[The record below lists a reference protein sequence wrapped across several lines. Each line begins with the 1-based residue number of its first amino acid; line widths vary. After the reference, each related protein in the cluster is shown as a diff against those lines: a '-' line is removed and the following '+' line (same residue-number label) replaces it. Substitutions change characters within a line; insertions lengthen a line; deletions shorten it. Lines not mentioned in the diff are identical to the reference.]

1 MGTRHRTTRQ
11 ELAEKAAR
19 LEALT
24 ELSRLLMSTLDPTR
38 VFEYVVSS
46 AARLLDASVAF
57 LMAVEGE
64 ADELIRQAGV
74 GMRRPDLRQKERFRR
89 GEGLVG
95 WVWAQQRPLRV
106 MEIADDPRML
116 NLEWVRAEGLRG
128 FAGVPVMVGSD
139 CIGVLCVM
147 RADPRPFTDQD
158 QELLEAFAAHAAVAI
173 ANARRYAE
181 AGTESTR
188 LRALNAVAHL
198 VSSSLDSERVFQFV
212 VRSASSLLGN
222 AVAYLMV
229 LDETT
234 GELTVRAAIG
244 WRHPEVRV
252 QSAFRPGEGLPG
264 IVAATREPVAIPD
277 VLEDPRFVNVDWAK
291 AEGLRGFAGAPLVVG
306 DRCVGVLCVMRRSTA
321 RWTPQDLDLLAA
333 LCAHAAVAMENA
345 RLYAEAGSRAA
356 ELDQRSR
363 ALEALNETA
372 RLIASEPDFLP
383 LLQKIADSARRLA
396 GSRYAALGVL
406 GEDGRLAHF
415 IQSGLT
421 EEEVR
426 RIGPPPAGKGIVGV
440 MLREARALRLAD
452 LGADPR
458 SAGFPPHHPSMR
470 SFMGVPI
477 LAEGRVLGSLYLT
490 EKLGDGGFTDEDE
503 RLLMAFGSHAAI
515 TLEQARLVAQT
526 REDAATK
533 ATLLRELHHRVRN
546 NLASIIGL
554 LSMELTRPGRR
565 SAEDAIQACID
576 RVHSIAEVHELLSTG
591 GFESVDLTRLLET
604 LARSCFQRGVP
615 GAPAVEVR
623 VEGPRVRLPS
633 RHLTALALI
642 ANEVLINASKHAFAG
657 RDRGRITIRTDVR
670 DGRVTLEIRDD
681 GVGLAADRSGNGS
694 GLGLEIIEALARA
707 DLGGEFRLYADGGTV
722 AVVTFPT
729 P

>member
-46 AARLLDASVAF
+46 AARLLDASVAL
-57 LMAVEGE
+57 LMAVDGE
-64 ADELIRQAGV
+64 ANELIRQAGV

-106 MEIADDPRML
+106 IDIAHDPRML

-198 VSSSLDSERVFQFV
+198 VSSTLDPERVFQFI
-212 VRSASSLLGN
+212 VRSASNLLGN

-321 RWTPQDLDLLAA
+321 PWTPQDLDLLSA
-333 LCAHAAVAMENA
+333 LCAHAAVAMGNA
-345 RLYAEAGSRAA
+345 RR
-356 ELDQRSR
+356 
-363 ALEALNETA
+363 
-372 RLIASEPDFLP
+372 
-383 LLQKIADSARRLA
+383 
-396 GSRYAALGVL
+396 
-406 GEDGRLAHF
+406 
-415 IQSGLT
+415 
-421 EEEVR
+421 
-426 RIGPPPAGKGIVGV
+426 
-440 MLREARALRLAD
+440 
-452 LGADPR
+452 
-458 SAGFPPHHPSMR
+458 
-470 SFMGVPI
+470 
-477 LAEGRVLGSLYLT
+477 
-490 EKLGDGGFTDEDE
+490 
-503 RLLMAFGSHAAI
+503 
-515 TLEQARLVAQT
+515 
-526 REDAATK
+526 
-533 ATLLRELHHRVRN
+533 
-546 NLASIIGL
+546 
-554 LSMELTRPGRR
+554 
-565 SAEDAIQACID
+565 
-576 RVHSIAEVHELLSTG
+576 
-591 GFESVDLTRLLET
+591 
-604 LARSCFQRGVP
+604 
-615 GAPAVEVR
+615 
-623 VEGPRVRLPS
+623 
-633 RHLTALALI
+633 
-642 ANEVLINASKHAFAG
+642 
-657 RDRGRITIRTDVR
+657 
-670 DGRVTLEIRDD
+670 
-681 GVGLAADRSGNGS
+681 
-694 GLGLEIIEALARA
+694 
-707 DLGGEFRLYADGGTV
+707 
-722 AVVTFPT
+722 
-729 P
+729 